1 MGVVH
6 GGVEGMRGHVRMTF
20 WGGRASP
27 GGSGREQAATADR
40 SGGDRQRRDCSRG
53 PRAAIGRRRG
63 DAAARGLAG
72 VIRSVTEAAVG
83 AHEIHGQASGEDVC
97 GGHGVM
103 VAYFG

>member
-1 MGVVH
+1 M
-6 GGVEGMRGHVRMTF
+6 
-20 WGGRASP
+20 
-27 GGSGREQAATADR
+27 
-40 SGGDRQRRDCSRG
+40 
-53 PRAAIGRRRG
+53 GRRRG

-103 VAYFG
+103 VAHFG